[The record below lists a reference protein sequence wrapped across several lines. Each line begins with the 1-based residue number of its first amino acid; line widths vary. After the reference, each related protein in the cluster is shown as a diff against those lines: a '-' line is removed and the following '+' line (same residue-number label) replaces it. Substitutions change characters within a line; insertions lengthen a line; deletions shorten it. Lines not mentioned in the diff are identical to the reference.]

1 MLASHAHSGSLK
13 REGLGLGGVD
23 MPAELGGST
32 RDDHLA
38 PAEPRSRASKTPRTR
53 HLPSHSSPPSL
64 APFTANLKAS
74 AAPAPAAPTSRMSV
88 LGAAPPTMS
97 SAASTSSSS
106 KRPLAK
112 QLSSGLIS
120 YPMVARIDS
129 TPTFTPA
136 PEVPPIPTSLPT
148 KVAPPAAAISKVE
161 AKKAVKARP
170 PPVKV
175 SSNQSGSSFLSP
187 LKSRFSRGG
196 KDKDLALVQDED
208 DEDGR
213 SRSRTRRSKVDT
225 LIAEN
230 QAAIKAAFP
239 DVVSPAAAPAA
250 AEPSPEVDLSITMPR
265 RNSAWDSR
273 TTDIL
278 LERARAA
285 DEAATTGIVLGSPIH
300 DLSSSAPVQS
310 SMPPPRPSH
319 RRGTSDESPQI
330 VQEAF
335 ARIADLYDD
344 VSRPSTLYSSRT
356 STATTTNSRRPS
368 AVSAATSSALKAR
381 ERPQSVQAPSK
392 PPLATVAKVDDAFFP
407 PAVGLSTAP
416 SVTPS
421 MSRRPSSV
429 PRTPLS
435 TSNSIGISVRE
446 GAAPAP
452 REVARAAL
460 GADGLTVSLRSYHR
474 PEELEV
480 GWVCLPRIDDEGRPY
495 TSWEIRL
502 KPRASGAA
510 PAVPPLQ
517 ASTSSL
523 PEPLRSRTPS
533 TSAATFL
540 NYRMNASSTPA
551 SSNAT
556 DLSGMYPPTSAPP
569 SAPSSRRP
577 SQLHSP
583 TTPTSAAPPRKLSG
597 RSEASS
603 YGGSFSSDSSYA
615 TTLSGG
621 RRPKLSVSSIA
632 TTMTEGLPPFDLEAI
647 RRSCYFEQA
656 DVLLSGGGPPRTNR
670 SSSYAPGA
678 EGFPRAR
685 QFSIDEEGIMG
696 RAASFSVGHGVAHR
710 PKSLRQ
716 HKFGAHVPPVSQ
728 SGGTEFAQLAQQV
741 KRKSSSAHEGAIEGH
756 EVDITMGPTTPS
768 PDRRLRKPSLASAD
782 GLPPPPPMPALP
794 QLGDDGGVPMSAK
807 SFLAGARA
815 GRRKQSIAPP
825 AALVLQQPTSDGGSS
840 VLSPSLAKATAPP
853 TLRSPLG
860 GGPRRASD
868 VFGPSG
874 DLRTPTKARGARTPT
889 RPHASTPPPSLPL
902 PSLPGS
908 GPESPAAE
916 SEEDDHRRS
925 VASSAGSSFV
935 GGRADTDVD
944 DDSEVDPEVEDVQNA
959 SIRMAQAHKP
969 PGALGRQMSHWSET
983 DDDDELDESV
993 GGSECQTSWC
1003 KVPDA
1008 AMTSEEEGE
1017 A

>member
-1 MLASHAHSGSLK
+1 MLLDA
-13 REGLGLGGVD
+13 D
-23 MPAELGGST
+23 
-32 RDDHLA
+32 
-38 PAEPRSRASKTPRTR
+38 
-53 HLPSHSSPPSL
+53 
-64 APFTANLKAS
+64 
-74 AAPAPAAPTSRMSV
+74 APAP
-88 LGAAPPTMS
+88 
-97 SAASTSSSS
+97 
-106 KRPLAK
+106 PL
-112 QLSSGLIS
+112 Q
-120 YPMVARIDS
+120 
-129 TPTFTPA
+129 
-136 PEVPPIPTSLPT
+136 
-148 KVAPPAAAISKVE
+148 
-161 AKKAVKARP
+161 
-170 PPVKV
+170 
-175 SSNQSGSSFLSP
+175 
-187 LKSRFSRGG
+187 
-196 KDKDLALVQDED
+196 
-208 DEDGR
+208 
-213 SRSRTRRSKVDT
+213 
-225 LIAEN
+225 N

-239 DVVSPAAAPAA
+239 DVVSSAAAPA
-250 AEPSPEVDLSITMPR
+250 AEPSPEADLNITLPR
-265 RNSAWDSR
+265 KNSAWDSSA
-273 TTDIL
+273 TDIL
-278 LERARAA
+278 LDRARAA
-285 DEAATTGIVLGSPIH
+285 DEAATTGIALGSPFH
-300 DLSSSAPVQS
+300 DLSSSAPVET
-310 SMPPPRPSH
+310 SMPPPRPAH

-330 VQEAF
+330 VQNAF

-344 VSRPSTLYSSRT
+344 PTRPSTLYSSRT
-356 STATTTNSRRPS
+356 STAANSRRPS

-381 ERPQSVQAPSK
+381 ERPQSVQPPSR
-392 PPLATVAKVDDAFFP
+392 PPLGTVAKVDDAFFP
-407 PAVGLSTAP
+407 PAAGPATAP

-429 PRTPLS
+429 PRAPLS

-452 REVARAAL
+452 REVGRAAFS
-460 GADGLTVSLRSYHR
+460 ADGLTVSLRSYHR

-480 GWVCLPRIDDEGRPY
+480 GWVCLPCIDDEGRPY

-517 ASTSSL
+517 ASTSSQA
-523 PEPLRSRTPS
+523 EPVRSRTPS

-540 NYRMNASSTPA
+540 NYRMNASSTFA
-551 SSNAT
+551 AAGAT
-556 DLSGMYPPTSAPP
+556 DPSGMYPPTSAP
-569 SAPSSRRP
+569 SAPSSRHP
-577 SQLHSP
+577 SQHHSP

-647 RRSCYFEQA
+647 QRSCYFEEA
-656 DVLLSGGGPPRTNR
+656 DVSFSSGGAGSMPRTNR
-670 SSSYAPGA
+670 SSSYAPGS

-716 HKFGAHVPPVSQ
+716 HRFGAYVPPVSQ
-728 SGGTEFAQLAQQV
+728 SGGAEFAQLAQQV
-741 KRKSSSAHEGAIEGH
+741 KRKSSVAHEGAIEGC

-768 PDRRLRKPSLASAD
+768 PDRRLRKPSLVSAE
-782 GLPPPPPMPALP
+782 GLPPPPPMPPLP
-794 QLGDDGGVPMSAK
+794 ELGDESAVAPSAK

-825 AALVLQQPTSDGGSS
+825 AALVLKQHTSDGGSS

-853 TLRSPLG
+853 THRSPLG

-868 VFGPSG
+868 VFGPAG
-874 DLRTPTKARGARTPT
+874 DLRTPTKAHDARTPT
-889 RPHASTPPPSLPL
+889 RPHASTPPPALPL

-908 GPESPAAE
+908 GPESPAAAD
-916 SEEDDHRRS
+916 SEDDRRRS

-944 DDSEVDPEVEDVQNA
+944 DDDSEVDPEVEDVQNA
-959 SIRMAQAHKP
+959 SIRMAQAQKP
-969 PGALGRQMSHWSET
+969 LGAPRRQMSHWSET
-983 DDDDELDESV
+983 DDDDEVDESV

-1008 AMTSEEEGE
+1008 AMTSEEGE

>member
-1 MLASHAHSGSLK
+1 
-13 REGLGLGGVD
+13 

-32 RDDHLA
+32 RDAH
-38 PAEPRSRASKTPRTR
+38 PAAVDPRTRTSKTPRTR
-53 HLPSHSSPPSL
+53 HLASHSSPPSL
-64 APFTANLKAS
+64 APFAAS
-74 AAPAPAAPTSRMSV
+74 LNPAAPPPPAAPPSRVPGLGTPSSTAAAAPTST
-88 LGAAPPTMS
+88 TM
-97 SAASTSSSS
+97 SSSS

-136 PEVPPIPTSLPT
+136 PEVPPIPISHPSS
-148 KVAPPAAAISKVE
+148 KVAPPSAATSKVE
-161 AKKAVKARP
+161 VKKVVRGRP
-170 PPVKV
+170 PPIKV
-175 SSNQSGSSFLSP
+175 NGTQSGSSFLSP

-196 KDKDLALVQDED
+196 KEKEAAPAQDED

-213 SRSRTRRSKVDT
+213 SRSRSRRSKVDT

-230 QAAIKAAFP
+230 EAAIKAAFP
-239 DVVSPAAAPAA
+239 DVVSAAAPA
-250 AEPSPEVDLSITMPR
+250 AEPSPEADLDITMPR
-265 RNSAWDSR
+265 KNSAWDSSA
-273 TTDIL
+273 TDIL

-285 DEAATTGIVLGSPIH
+285 DEAATTGIALGSPFH

-310 SMPPPRPSH
+310 SVQPPRPAH
-319 RRGTSDESPQI
+319 RRGTSDESPRI
-330 VQEAF
+330 VQDAF

-344 VSRPSTLYSSRT
+344 RSRSSATYSSRT
-356 STATTTNSRRPS
+356 STTANSRRPS
-368 AVSAATSSALKAR
+368 AVSAATSSALKGR
-381 ERPQSVQAPSK
+381 ERPRSVQPPSK
-392 PPLATVAKVDDAFFP
+392 PPLGTVAKVDDAFFP
-407 PAVGLSTAP
+407 PTAGPSTAP

-429 PRTPLS
+429 PRAPLS

-452 REVARAAL
+452 REVARAAF

-480 GWVCLPRIDDEGRPY
+480 GWVCLPCVDDEGRPY

-510 PAVPPLQ
+510 PVVPPLQ
-517 ASTSSL
+517 SSTSSL
-523 PEPLRSRTPS
+523 PEPPRARTPS

-540 NYRMNASSTPA
+540 NYRMNASSSTAPA
-551 SSNAT
+551 VAA
-556 DLSGMYPPTSAPP
+556 DPSGMYPPTSAP
-569 SAPSSRRP
+569 SAPPSRRP
-577 SQLHSP
+577 SQHHSP
-583 TTPTSAAPPRKLSG
+583 TTPTSAAAPRKLSG

-603 YGGSFSSDSSYA
+603 YGGSFSSDSSYM

-647 RRSCYFEQA
+647 QRTCYFEEG
-656 DVLLSGGGPPRTNR
+656 DVFRSGGSSGGPPRTNR

-710 PKSLRQ
+710 PRSLRQ
-716 HKFGAHVPPVSQ
+716 HRFGAYVPPVSQ
-728 SGGTEFAQLAQQV
+728 SGGVDFAQLAQQA
-741 KRKSSSAHEGAIEGH
+741 RRQSSMAHEGAIEGH
-756 EVDITMGPTTPS
+756 EDDITMGPTTPS
-768 PDRRLRKPSLASAD
+768 AERRLRKPSLAD
-782 GLPPPPPMPALP
+782 GLPPPPPMPSLP
-794 QLGDDGGVPMSAK
+794 QLGNDHGVAVSAK

-825 AALVLQQPTSDGGSS
+825 AALVLKQHTSDGGSS

-853 TLRSPLG
+853 THRSPLG

-868 VFGPSG
+868 VFGPAG
-874 DLRTPTKARGARTPT
+874 DLRTPTKASRDARTPT

-908 GPESPAAE
+908 GPESPALDAGGVR
-916 SEEDDHRRS
+916 RRS
-925 VASSAGSSFV
+925 GSSSGSSFV
-935 GGRADTDVD
+935 GGRADSDVD
-944 DDSEVDPEVEDVQNA
+944 EDADDSEVDPEVEDVQNA
-959 SIRMAQAHKP
+959 SIWMAQAQKP
-969 PGALGRQMSHWSET
+969 PSAPRQQVSHWSET
-983 DDDDELDESV
+983 DDDDDEPESV
-993 GGSECQTSWC
+993 DSECQTSWC

-1008 AMTSEEEGE
+1008 ATTSEEGE

>member
-1 MLASHAHSGSLK
+1 MLASSQAHGSAR

-23 MPAELGGST
+23 MPAELSGST
-32 RDDHLA
+32 RDAHRA
-38 PAEPRSRASKTPRTR
+38 PVDPRTRTSKTPRTR
-53 HLPSHSSPPSL
+53 HLPSLSSPPSL
-64 APFTANLKAS
+64 APFAASLNTA
-74 AAPAPAAPTSRMSV
+74 AAPPPPAPTSRMYGLVAPAMTAS
-88 LGAAPPTMS
+88 AAPMS
-97 SAASTSSSS
+97 TSSSSS

-136 PEVPPIPTSLPT
+136 PEVPPIPTSHPT
-148 KVAPPAAAISKVE
+148 KVAPPAAVATASKGE
-161 AKKAVKARP
+161 ANKAVRGRP
-170 PPVKV
+170 PPIKV
-175 SSNQSGSSFLSP
+175 NNNQSGSSFLSP

-196 KDKDLALVQDED
+196 KEKDTAQDEE

-213 SRSRTRRSKVDT
+213 SRSRSRRSKVDT

-230 QAAIKAAFP
+230 EAAIKAAFP
-239 DVVSPAAAPAA
+239 DVVSAAAPV
-250 AEPSPEVDLSITMPR
+250 AEPSPEADLNITMPR
-265 RNSAWDSR
+265 KNSAWDSSA
-273 TTDIL
+273 TDIL

-285 DEAATTGIVLGSPIH
+285 DEAATTGIALGSPFH

-310 SMPPPRPSH
+310 SVQPPRPSH

-344 VSRPSTLYSSRT
+344 RSRPSTVYSSRT
-356 STATTTNSRRPS
+356 STAANSRRPS

-381 ERPQSVQAPSK
+381 ERPHSVQPPSK

-407 PAVGLSTAP
+407 PAAAGPSTAP

-421 MSRRPSSV
+421 MSRRPSSI
-429 PRTPLS
+429 PRAPLS

-452 REVARAAL
+452 REVARAAF

-480 GWVCLPRIDDEGRPY
+480 GWVCLPCIDDEGRPY

-517 ASTSSL
+517 SSTSSL

-540 NYRMNASSTPA
+540 NYRMNASSSTAPA
-551 SSNAT
+551 AAS
-556 DLSGMYPPTSAPP
+556 DPSGMYPPTSAP
-569 SAPSSRRP
+569 SAPPSRRP
-577 SQLHSP
+577 SQHHSP
-583 TTPTSAAPPRKLSG
+583 TTPTSAAAPRKLSG

-647 RRSCYFEQA
+647 QRSCYFEEA
-656 DVLLSGGGPPRTNR
+656 DVFLSGGSTGGPPRTNR

-716 HKFGAHVPPVSQ
+716 HRFGAYVPPVSQ
-728 SGGTEFAQLAQQV
+728 SGGVEFVQLAQQV
-741 KRKSSSAHEGAIEGH
+741 KRKRSTAYEGAVEGH
-756 EVDITMGPTTPS
+756 EDDITMGPTTPS
-768 PDRRLRKPSLASAD
+768 PDRRLRKPSLAD
-782 GLPPPPPMPALP
+782 GLPPPPPMPSLP
-794 QLGDDGGVPMSAK
+794 QLGDDSVK

-825 AALVLQQPTSDGGSS
+825 AALVLKQHTSDGGSS

-853 TLRSPLG
+853 THRSPLG
-860 GGPRRASD
+860 GVGPRRASD
-868 VFGPSG
+868 VFGPAG
-874 DLRTPTKARGARTPT
+874 DLRTPTKASRDARTPT
-889 RPHASTPPPSLPL
+889 KPHASTPPPSLPL

-908 GPESPAAE
+908 GPASPAAD
-916 SEEDDHRRS
+916 SDDGRRRS

-935 GGRADTDVD
+935 GGHDE

-959 SIRMAQAHKP
+959 SIRMAQAQKP
-969 PGALGRQMSHWSET
+969 PSAPRRQVSHWSET
-983 DDDDELDESV
+983 DDDDERDESI
-993 GGSECQTSWC
+993 GDSECQTSWC

-1008 AMTSEEEGE
+1008 AMTSEEGE